1 MSLDKCLIKHVPR
14 AYWDEVK
21 KYAEAYKKRGMTD
34 DEANLRAAEDM
45 VKMVDAELARVEGEV
60 VAAYE
65 KSPLYQKE
73 TENAVQERGAAEVPV
88 GERTEARQEVG
99 EGNTQRQETA
109 GEGSAEERFEPS
121 LIEKMRVPGYKSREK
136 LVEMSIDDFLALAK
150 LGYGEGKFSDAKKI
164 LDRGGKFSSLPFLQ
178 FDGERVIGHE
188 GRHRAMA
195 LRAAGYKTMPVIL
208 RSPSVR
214 WSEQSNPAN
223 FDYSKDWP
231 TELRAEEGA
240 ANENFSIPFPVKR
253 EDAMKPYAAGEGAA
267 QREKLIR
274 EGRNYEGLL
283 FSGAYGVFQYRT
295 APKDS
300 PKRKMVEA
308 ARERYNAIRAELG
321 LEPVTDWGTRPEV
334 LVDRLPYDVNPA
346 PTDDELDKLLD
357 DMIDRA
363 FVENQFYESVRTAK
377 TLGEALKL
385 ARGKASIEAQAL
397 IDGLLT
403 LPQAMSAGFS
413 ITKSKGPKIGEKAT
427 AGGMYYRANHSV
439 SLYQKS
445 NLVTLLHEAVH
456 AATVSS
462 LNVHIY
468 SEKGKTYAKTKE
480 GEELVRLYEAAKKAL
495 DERGGGK
502 QYGMTDVSEFVAE
515 AFADT
520 DFQTFLAS
528 VPYAGTKKSMWDKFT
543 ELVNKMLRTLKLA
556 ADLTGASRPD
566 VQKNS
571 LLNAV
576 IAASAERMQDNEQMF
591 AALAS
596 PELAAQEI
604 DEVAGFDRLLDRM
617 SREGILPPSSD
628 GPKYA
633 PVKAAEAKQK
643 YDDIKVNTLGKMRR
657 GLMQFMF
664 LRDLMREKGGILKGK
679 NDKSLVEE
687 YVMKV
692 FEMSSAANE
701 LLKES
706 SKIAKRWENLGKEA
720 TQLSELAADATY
732 SQIHPDI
739 PLDMEN
745 HETTIPGKM
754 ISNRHLADENGNFS
768 EQVRAQHKD
777 LREQYAAM
785 SNDARMVYKQARDN
799 MAKNWDK
806 REGLLNEVARA
817 VYEPQIQQ
825 AEKDGNTKLAN
836 KLRRDY
842 RAYLVEVGAAL
853 SRLNGPYF
861 PLERFG
867 QFYVVYKSEE
877 YTDAEAELKQANDE
891 FAKLM
896 EEYDVPAGEERRVL
910 ERADAVNEKAGAEQK
925 FKLTDEQKTAIKA
938 ARKKL
943 TEARKKVDKLAG
955 DPTAYRNEAFEDEAA
970 ARALAKELGAK
981 VHLQQEQ
988 LQEVFGISKALVN
1001 KVSDYVAAGMPE
1013 GQSKEVRK
1021 AMLDIFLKSKPDTSA
1036 TRNEIRRRNVAGFS
1050 RDMLRGYAEYSKRDA
1065 HYLSRLEFTDEI
1077 TELLHDVNKAAKA
1090 SDSLEAE
1097 ELANE
1102 LARRHKASLNYVET
1116 PGQDLISSTAFVWQL
1131 ALSPSFWLINTT
1143 QPWMVS
1149 YPFMMGRHKMGR
1161 TAEALKTATVD
1172 TFKAMKTSMKEQNT
1186 VFFEVDTS
1194 KFAGDEKEMLD
1205 SMLKAGLLDI
1215 TLEMDVGAIAEGKA
1229 TTSTTGKIT
1238 RAVSLV
1244 PHQIEVA
1251 NRVATALAAYRLEK
1265 QKLGAMP
1272 GAKQSAIE
1280 YAERVLD
1287 KTHFDYSATNA
1298 PYWLKPGVFPFSK
1311 VLFQY
1316 RKYQIGVLS
1325 LVATQWKQALKGATA
1340 EERREAKNALF
1351 GLAATHGALA
1361 GAVGLPFASTAFFI
1375 ADVIAKAFGDDD
1387 EPWPGAEVVFRNWLA
1402 DSIGVEA
1409 AAVVAKGL
1417 PMALGVDLS
1426 GRLGMGDIGTPI
1438 KLLRD
1443 NKEGRDLY
1451 LEILAGAAGPAIGG
1465 LGAKAFDGVQYI
1477 SQGDIVKG
1485 AEQFLP
1491 KMFSD
1496 MLKAHRIGEEG
1507 VTTRKGMVAL
1517 APDRIGPMET
1527 MLTALGIPV
1536 NDITERGEAVG
1547 AFESVKKQLQDRRAE
1562 LTKAYIE
1569 AREKGDNDRMIGIRN
1584 AVREYNAKR
1593 RAAGEKLLTEAELLQ
1608 AYQQRRRTQKEFT
1621 EQGILARKSER
1632 PLTRYSRFAEME

>member
-65 KSPLYQKE
+65 KSPLYQRE
-73 TENAVQERGAAEVPV
+73 AQDAVQERGAAEVPV
-88 GERTEARQEVG
+88 GERTEARQEMG
-99 EGNTQRQETA
+99 EGNAQRQEAA
-109 GEGSAEERFEPS
+109 GKGSAAERFEPS
-121 LIEKMRVPGYKSREK
+121 LIEKMRVPDYKSREK

-164 LDRGGKFSSLPFLQ
+164 LDRGGNFSSLPFLQ
-178 FDGERVIGHE
+178 FDGDRVIGHE

-208 RSPSVR
+208 RSPSIR

-223 FDYSKDWP
+223 FDYSKNWP
-231 TELRAEEGA
+231 TTLRAEEGA
-240 ANENFSIPFPVKR
+240 ANENFSVPFPVKR
-253 EDAMKPYAAGEGAA
+253 EDAMKPYAAGKGQA
-267 QREKLIR
+267 QE
-274 EGRNYEGLL
+274 
-283 FSGAYGVFQYRT
+283 
-295 APKDS
+295 
-300 PKRKMVEA
+300 
-308 ARERYNAIRAELG
+308 
-321 LEPVTDWGTRPEV
+321 
-334 LVDRLPYDVNPA
+334 VNPA
-346 PTDDELDKLLD
+346 PADDEVDKLLD

-385 ARGKASIEAQAL
+385 ARGKASPAAQAL

-403 LPQAMSAGFS
+403 LPQAMSARFS
-413 ITKSKGPKIGEKAT
+413 ITKNRGPKIGEKAT
-427 AGGMYYRANHSV
+427 AGGMYYRAEHSV
-439 SLYQKS
+439 NLYQKS
-445 NLVTLLHEAVH
+445 NLITLLHEAVH
-456 AATVSS
+456 AATVAS
-462 LNVHIY
+462 LNRHIY

-495 DERGGGK
+495 EDRGGGK
-502 QYGMTDVSEFVAE
+502 HYGMTDVSEFVAE

-556 ADLTGASRPD
+556 ADLTGASRPE

-633 PVKAAEAKQK
+633 PVKVAEAKQK
-643 YDDIKVNTLGKMRR
+643 YDNIKVNTLGKMRR

-664 LRDLMREKGGILKGK
+664 LRDLMREKGGILRNEQGE
-679 NDKSLVEE
+679 SLVGN
-687 YVMKV
+687 YVKKV
-692 FEMSSAANE
+692 FEMSSTANE
-701 LLKES
+701 LLNES

-720 TQLSELAADATY
+720 TKLSDLAADATY

-745 HETTIPGKM
+745 HETTVAGKM
-754 ISNRHLADENGNFS
+754 ISNRHLADENGKFS
-768 EQVRAQHKD
+768 EQVQSQHKA
-777 LREQYAAM
+777 LREQYAAL
-785 SNDARMVYKQARDN
+785 SNEGRMVYKQARDN

-867 QFYVVYKSEE
+867 KFYVVYKSEE
-877 YTDAEAELKQANDE
+877 YTDAEAELKQASDE

-896 EEYDVPAGEERRVL
+896 EDYDVPAGEERRVL
-910 ERADAVNEKAGAEQK
+910 ERADAVNEKAGADPK
-925 FKLTDEQKTAIKA
+925 FKLSAEQKAAIKA
-938 ARKKL
+938 ARKKV

-988 LQEVFGISKALVN
+988 LREVFSMSKALVD
-1001 KVSDYVAAGMPE
+1001 KVTDYVGAGMPE
-1013 GQSKEVRK
+1013 GQANEVRR
-1021 AMLDIFLKSKPDTSA
+1021 AMMEIFLKSKPDTSA

-1050 RDMLRGYAEYSKRDA
+1050 RDMLRGYSAYSKRDA
-1065 HYLSRLEFTDEI
+1065 HYLSRLEYTDEI
-1077 TELLHDVNKAAKA
+1077 TELLHKVNKAAKA

-1116 PGQDLISSTAFVWQL
+1116 PGQDLLSSTAFVWQL

-1161 TAEALKTATVD
+1161 TARALQQATVD
-1172 TFKAMKTSMKEQNT
+1172 TFKAMKTSMKEQGT

-1194 KFAGDEKEMLD
+1194 KFADDEKAMLD
-1205 SMLKAGLLDI
+1205 DALRAGLLDI

-1238 RAVSLV
+1238 RAISLV

-1265 QKLGAMP
+1265 QKLGARDD
-1272 GAKQSAIE
+1272 AKSSAIE
-1280 YAERVLD
+1280 YAKRVLD

-1325 LVATQWKQALKGATA
+1325 LVATQWKQMSNNHPDPEIRAALRK
-1340 EERREAKNALF
+1340 EAKQALF

-1387 EPWPGAEVVFRNWLA
+1387 EPWPGAEVAFRNWLA

-1417 PMALGVDLS
+1417 PMAIGVDLS
-1426 GRLGMGDIGTPI
+1426 GRLGMGDIATPI

-1465 LGAKAFDGVQYI
+1465 LGAKAADGVQYI

-1547 AFESVKKQLQDRRAE
+1547 AFESVKKQLQDRRGE

-1569 AREKGDNDRMIGIRN
+1569 AREKGDNDRLIGIRN

-1593 RAAGEKLLTEAELLQ
+1593 REAGEKLLTEAELLQ

-1632 PLTRYSRFAEME
+1632 PLTRYSRFADVE